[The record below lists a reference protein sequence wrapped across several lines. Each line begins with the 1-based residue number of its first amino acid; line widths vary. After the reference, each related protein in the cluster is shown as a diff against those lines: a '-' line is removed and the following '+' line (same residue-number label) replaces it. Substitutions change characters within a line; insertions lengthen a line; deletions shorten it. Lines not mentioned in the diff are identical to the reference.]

1 MPAITEMLHALSARE
16 QTDVIG
22 KILLAH
28 AKEIEFLYSLHG
40 RRTNVEFLT
49 SQLLKER
56 AAS

>member
-1 MPAITEMLHALSARE
+1 MPAISEMLHALSVKE

-22 KILLAH
+22 KILIEH
-28 AKEIEFLYSLHG
+28 AKEIANLYALHG

-56 AAS
+56 KQS

>member
-1 MPAITEMLHALSARE
+1 MPAISEMLNTLSVKE

-28 AKEIEFLYSLHG
+28 AKEIENLYAFHG

-56 AAS
+56 TAS